1 MVMSGTV
8 TELRA
13 PATEPRS
20 VTVLGCTG
28 SVGCNTIDMIER
40 NPGAYRVEA
49 LTAHGNIDL
58 LIAQAKRLKPRFVVT
73 GKAENYDALKAG
85 LAGTGIEVAAGRAAV
100 IEAAQRPAEW
110 VMASI
115 VGAAGLEPTLAAV
128 RRGALIGLANK
139 ETLVCAGSLMMK
151 EVAKHKATMLPV
163 DSEHSAIF
171 QVFDFN
177 RIDAI
182 EKIILTA
189 SGGPFRTKTVE
200 EMSAMTP
207 AQAVAHPNWS
217 MGAKISVDSAS
228 MMNKGLELI
237 EAYHLFGLPE
247 DQIEILVHPQSVI
260 HSMVAYRDG
269 SVLAQLGTPD
279 MRTPIA
285 FALGWPNRI
294 EAPSARLDFAKVA
307 QFTFEA
313 PDPVRF
319 PALRLARAALKAG
332 GRAPTILNAANE
344 IAVAAFLEGGIRFT
358 DIAAVVEAVLE
369 KMPAGSLASIDDV
382 LETDGE
388 ARVAATAQV
397 AARRKNSTH

>member
-1 MVMSGTV
+1 MALSGSV
-8 TELRA
+8 AELRT
-13 PATEPRS
+13 PSKEPRS

-40 NPGAYRVEA
+40 RPGAYRVEA
-49 LTAHGNIDL
+49 LTANNNVDL
-58 LIAQAKRLKPRFVVT
+58 LIMQALRLRPRLAVT
-73 GKAENYDALKAG
+73 GNPDHYGKLRDALAG
-85 LAGTGIEVAAGRAAV
+85 SGIEVAAGRAAV

-110 VMASI
+110 IMASI

-128 RRGALIGLANK
+128 RRGAMIGLANK
-139 ETLVCAGSLMMK
+139 ETLVCAGNLMMK
-151 EVAKHKATMLPV
+151 EVARHKAVMLPV

-171 QVFDFN
+171 QVFDFD

-189 SGGPFRTKTVE
+189 SGGPFRTRTVA
-200 EMSAMTP
+200 EMAAMTP

-237 EAYHLFGLPE
+237 EAHHLFGMPE
-247 DQIEILVHPQSVI
+247 AQIDILVHPQSVI

-285 FALGWPNRI
+285 FALGWPDRI
-294 EAPSARLDFAKVA
+294 EAPSPRLDFAKVA
-307 QFTFEA
+307 QFTFEE

-319 PALRLARAALKAG
+319 PALRLAREALKAG

-344 IAVAAFLEGGIRFT
+344 VAVAAFLDGGIRFT
-358 DIAAVVEAVLE
+358 DIATVVESVLTRL
-369 KMPAGSLASIDDV
+369 PAGTLGSIDDV
-382 LETDGE
+382 LATDHE
-388 ARVAATAQV
+388 ARAVAAEEV
-397 AARRKNSTH
+397 AARRRNSAQ